1 MAMNEQLKFIE
12 EWSKNR
18 GLNCG
23 DSSKQLIKLMEE
35 VGELAE
41 AHNKGF
47 QGKQTDSIGDI
58 FVALTIYAQQCGLSF
73 EGCVGMACREIS
85 NRHGKTIN
93 GVFIK
98 ESDLTND

>member
-1 MAMNEQLKFIE
+1 MEMNDQLKFIE

-47 QGKQTDSIGDI
+47 QG
-58 FVALTIYAQQCGLSF
+58 LSL
-73 EGCVGMACREIS
+73 I
-85 NRHGKTIN
+85 HI
-93 GVFIK
+93 
-98 ESDLTND
+98 

>member
-1 MAMNEQLKFIE
+1 MAMNDQLKFIE

-47 QGKQTDSIGDI
+47 KVNKLIVLVTFS
-58 FVALTIYAQQCGLSF
+58 
-73 EGCVGMACREIS
+73 
-85 NRHGKTIN
+85 
-93 GVFIK
+93 
-98 ESDLTND
+98 